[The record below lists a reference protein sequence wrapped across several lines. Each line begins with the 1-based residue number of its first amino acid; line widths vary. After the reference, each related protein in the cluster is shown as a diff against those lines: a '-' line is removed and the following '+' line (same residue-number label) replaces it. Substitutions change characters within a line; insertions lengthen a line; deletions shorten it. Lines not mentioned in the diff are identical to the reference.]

1 MCGPFLLGSFWWVV
15 PLIAMLMCLGF
26 LFIAFRF
33 AGARHGYMCM
43 GGHHG
48 ERNHDRAETRV

>member
-1 MCGPFLLGSFWWVV
+1 MCGLFLFGSFWWVF

-26 LFIAFRF
+26 MAFGF
-33 AGARHGYMCM
+33 AGTRHGSMCM

-48 ERNHDRAETRV
+48 ERNHHVTETRV

>member
-1 MCGPFLLGSFWWVV
+1 MCGPFLFGSFWWVF

-26 LFIAFRF
+26 LFMAFRF
-33 AGARHGYMCM
+33 AGTRHGCMFM

-48 ERNHDRAETRV
+48 ERNHHVTEPRV